1 LPDEAA
7 AVSLTILALHLE
19 PDMGHDASK
28 EVQARQA
35 ANLKAFDQW
44 IASTGK
50 MILPIP
56 NRAVI
61 YAGYPP
67 GELMKASKLL
77 GSHAQLERMWQI
89 IEKVDKQIKDLTG
102 QVTYDKLNDVLKRL
116 KSPLPKL
123 IEATGAN
130 AGHPKKFSDM
140 LSCAETLTDAR
151 WAVIDK
157 GKFNY
162 VWDTL
167 SAEYVKNSKGDV
179 QIWEGRLAN
188 YKQINVATTLI
199 RTELKALV
207 TRKDLPP
214 ATLKAA
220 SELVVRYVEHH
231 KEQKIYSDKL
241 VEDALKV
248 LKDAKKR

>member
-1 LPDEAA
+1 M
-7 AVSLTILALHLE
+7 IGQK
-19 PDMGHDASK
+19 MGHDTDK
-28 EVQARQA
+28 EVKVRQA

-44 IASTGK
+44 LATNGK

-56 NRAVI
+56 NHAVI
-61 YAGYPP
+61 YAGFPP
-67 GELMKASKLL
+67 AELMKARNAL
-77 GSHAQLERMWQI
+77 GSHEQLRRMWQI
-89 IEKVDKQIKDLTG
+89 IETVDKDIKSLTG

-151 WAVIDK
+151 WALIDK

-162 VWDTL
+162 VWDML
-167 SAEYVKNSKGDV
+167 SAEYVKNSRGDV
-179 QIWEGRLAN
+179 QIWEGRQKN
-188 YKQINVATTLI
+188 YKQISVGTTLI
-199 RTELKALV
+199 RAELKELLA
-207 TRKDLPP
+207 RKDLPP

-220 SELVVRYVEHH
+220 SELVVRYVKHH
-231 KEQKIYSDKL
+231 EGQKIYSEQI
-241 VEDALKV
+241 VQDALKV
-248 LKDAKKR
+248 LREARKR